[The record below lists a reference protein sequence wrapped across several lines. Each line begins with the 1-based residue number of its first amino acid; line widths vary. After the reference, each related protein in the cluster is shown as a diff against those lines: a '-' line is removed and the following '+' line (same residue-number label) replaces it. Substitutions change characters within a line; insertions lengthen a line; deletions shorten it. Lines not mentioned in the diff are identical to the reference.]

1 MYFVHYVYMELKG
14 RNPHLRVSNAIPWK
28 QEKNTVL
35 NIVRHMPFVL
45 RIAALSLI
53 IIAIARPR
61 SSSKLDKVQSEG
73 IDIMLTMDV
82 STSML
87 ARDFTP
93 DRISAAKDIAIEF
106 ISQRPSDRMGIVVF
120 AGESYTQCPL
130 TTDRATLINLMKEVR
145 TNLLEDGTAIGN
157 GLATAVARL
166 KDSDAKSR
174 VVILLTD
181 GVNNSGEIAPETA
194 ADIAKTYGIRVY
206 AIGVG
211 ANGEAPYPVMTPWGV
226 DIQKVK
232 VEIDEQ
238 LLTNIANETGGRYF
252 RATDNTKLAE
262 IYSEIG
268 RTFVERLCNQEAAV
282 IIFANYQFLW
292 LLLLIPLFFVF
303 QIVRM
308 AIRKR
313 RIRKFGDEALVKELM
328 PSWSKAKS
336 WVRCVLYS
344 LAFFFFVIG
353 LSRPQIGAKLKEHKS
368 QGAEIMI
375 ALDVSNSML
384 AKDYSPNRLE
394 RAKLAI
400 SRITDKLSGDRIG
413 LIIFAGSSFVQLP
426 ITTDYVSAKMF
437 LNSISTESIPVQ
449 GTAIGEAIET
459 AASSFSSES
468 DNSRA
473 IIVISD
479 GENHEDDAIAAAKKA
494 AENGIKVYAIGVGS
508 TEGEPIPMK
517 DGGLMKDKD
526 GKIVVTKL
534 DGGI

>member
-1 MYFVHYVYMELKG
+1 MYFEYPALLWLLVLPLLLIVHYVYMELKG

-130 TTDRATLINLMKEVR
+130 TTDRATLINLMKEVS

-174 VVILLTD
+174 VIILLTD

-194 ADIAKTYGIRVY
+194 ADIAKTYGMRVY

-211 ANGEAPYPVMTPWGV
+211 ANGETPYPVMTPWGV

-268 RTFVERLCNQEAAV
+268 KMEKTRTTIDSFPVYKELFLGYAV
-282 IIFANYQFLW
+282 ASLICLMLE
-292 LLLLIPLFFVF
+292 LLLNV
-303 QIVRM
+303 
-308 AIRKR
+308 
-313 RIRKFGDEALVKELM
+313 
-328 PSWSKAKS
+328 
-336 WVRCVLYS
+336 
-344 LAFFFFVIG
+344 FVI
-353 LSRPQIGAKLKEHKS
+353 R
-368 QGAEIMI
+368 
-375 ALDVSNSML
+375 
-384 AKDYSPNRLE
+384 RL
-394 RAKLAI
+394 
-400 SRITDKLSGDRIG
+400 
-413 LIIFAGSSFVQLP
+413 P
-426 ITTDYVSAKMF
+426 
-437 LNSISTESIPVQ
+437 
-449 GTAIGEAIET
+449 
-459 AASSFSSES
+459 
-468 DNSRA
+468 
-473 IIVISD
+473 
-479 GENHEDDAIAAAKKA
+479 
-494 AENGIKVYAIGVGS
+494 
-508 TEGEPIPMK
+508 
-517 DGGLMKDKD
+517 
-526 GKIVVTKL
+526 
-534 DGGI
+534 